1 MPKYELQFQ
10 RFKHVMSRPPKIWLS
25 ASCDVLWF
33 GDSPAISKRLEK
45 RMMDFVVLLRSDQ
58 NPKIGPVSSPLRLK
72 ADRPRPRK
80 YGGASKIWRYLHIV
94 GRMTAETIREGW
106 RRKRKICKWQAW
118 FTHSK
123 KKRKKSISVA
133 VSLQPKCQT
142 DSPLMRPLS
151 HVFKSIKLS

>member
-1 MPKYELQFQ
+1 MLQFQ
-10 RFKHVMSRPPKIWLS
+10 RFKHVMSRPSKIWLS

-123 KKRKKSISVA
+123 KKKKSVA